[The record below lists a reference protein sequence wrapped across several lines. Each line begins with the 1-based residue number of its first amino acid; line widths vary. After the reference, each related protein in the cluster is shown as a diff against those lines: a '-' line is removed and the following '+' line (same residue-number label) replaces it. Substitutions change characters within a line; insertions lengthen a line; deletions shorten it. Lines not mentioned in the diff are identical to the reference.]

1 MVQIRHLPSSGRS
14 SGLSPALLAIPLGLI
29 MVIVA
34 TDLLIDPRIRLGPLL
49 IVAPTITASFAGPR
63 LVAVIGA
70 LAIAGHMVT
79 TLHDLSTRFSEM
91 AYIASLATVTAFI
104 VVFAIARDRHRQEL
118 VQVRS
123 VADAA
128 QRALMRPLPHRLGPL
143 RIASLYLTAERE
155 AQVGGDL
162 YAAAR
167 IRGGTRLIIGDV
179 RGKGLAAIDTA
190 ALVVGAF
197 WATAHQHAELPDLLE
212 FLDSAAGSKIPRLQE
227 EPNADESFVTVAV
240 LDILDN
246 DPALHVIN
254 RGHPPPLLINSRGVT
269 TLDSQPTAPPLGL
282 SDLCRASNSVE
293 TYTFSSGDTLLLYT
307 DGVTETRD
315 HAGRF
320 YPLCERVAAWKGD
333 DPETLLRHLHQDL
346 TAHADGRLGDDAAV
360 IAVKRAPTAD

>member
-1 MVQIRHLPSSGRS
+1 
-14 SGLSPALLAIPLGLI
+14 
-29 MVIVA
+29 MVIVTA
-34 TDLLIDPRIRLGPLL
+34 DFLIDPRIRLTPLL

-63 LVAVIGA
+63 LVALIGA
-70 LAIAGHMVT
+70 LAIGGHMIT
-79 TLHDLSTRFSEM
+79 TVHDVGTRESEM
-91 AYIASLATVTAFI
+91 MYIASLAAVSAFI
-104 VVFAIARDRHRQEL
+104 VAFTAARDRHRQEL

-143 RIASLYLTAERE
+143 HIASLYLTAERD

-190 ALVVGAF
+190 ALVTGAF
-197 WATAHQHAELPDLLE
+197 WATAHQHAELSDLLE
-212 FLDSAAGSKIPRLQE
+212 FLDSAAGSKIPRLEE
-227 EPNADESFVTVAV
+227 EPDADESFVTVAA
-240 LDILDN
+240 LDILDE

-254 RGHPPPLLINSRGVT
+254 RGHPPPLLINSHGVT
-269 TLDSQPTAPPLGL
+269 TLDARPAAPPLGL
-282 SDLCRASNSVE
+282 SDLCQAGNSVE

-315 HAGRF
+315 DAGRF

-346 TAHADGRLGDDAAV
+346 TAYANGRLGDDAAMIV
-360 IAVKRAPTAD
+360 VKRVVPHEV